1 MTTEE
6 QLAVL
11 TGRLD
16 MLTQQ
21 VAKVDVQVEH
31 LTLQVERFVEAS
43 LRGFTATAQRHGEL
57 ERRLDEGLTKLE
69 TVIARLG
76 TE

>member
-1 MTTEE
+1 MTLDE
-6 QLAVL
+6 QLAALAESQDVL
-11 TGRLD
+11 TGRLN

-21 VAKVDVQVEH
+21 VAKLGV
-31 LTLQVERFVEAS
+31 QVERFVEAS
-43 LRGFTATAQRHGEL
+43 LRGFTATAQRHADL

-76 TE
+76 PE